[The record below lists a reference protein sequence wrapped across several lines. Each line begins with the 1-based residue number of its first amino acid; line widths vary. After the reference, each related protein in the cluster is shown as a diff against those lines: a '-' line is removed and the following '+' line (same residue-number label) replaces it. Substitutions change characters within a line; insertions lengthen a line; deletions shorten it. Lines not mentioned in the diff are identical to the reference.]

1 MDMRQLRYFLA
12 IAEEGQITRA
22 AKRLHMAQ
30 PPLSKQLKLLE
41 QELGVQLVE
50 RMGRMLRLTEAGRTL
65 QLRAEKIIGLMDS
78 TVSEIAEH
86 HTGVRGTISIGTVAS
101 TGATLLPERIKSFHH
116 SYPMVYFQLWEG
128 DTNRITQLLES
139 RVIDVGLVRLPIEN
153 TKKYD
158 MLQLPIEPL
167 MAAIGPAWSDGD
179 DDSPIRLSDLA
190 DLPILLLRRQ
200 HGSFIYEQF
209 LEACKQKG
217 FEPHVLCES
226 SDIMTLLALTESGVG
241 ITIVPKSA
249 INLRASTSLHFR
261 EIIHPSL
268 ESTAAVIWLSNR
280 FLSTPA
286 RRFIETFST
295 IERDGEMPIP

>member
-1 MDMRQLRYFLA
+1 MDIRQLRYFLT

-30 PPLSKQLKLLE
+30 PPLSQQLKLLE

-50 RMGRMLRLTEAGRTL
+50 RMGRMVRLTEAGRIL
-65 QLRAEKIIGLMDS
+65 QLRAEQIIGLVDS
-78 TVSEIAEH
+78 TVSEISEH
-86 HTGVRGTISIGTVAS
+86 HKGLRGTISIGTVAS
-101 TGATLLPERIKSFHH
+101 TGVTLLPERIRCFHQ

-128 DTNRITQLLES
+128 DTHRITELLDS
-139 RVIDVGLVRLPIEN
+139 RVIEVGLVRLPIDHA
-153 TKKYD
+153 KKYN
-158 MLQLPIEPL
+158 MLQLPTEPL
-167 MAAIGPAWSDGD
+167 MAALGPAWSDGD

-200 HGSFIYEQF
+200 HGTFIYEQF
-209 LEACKQKG
+209 LEACKQSC
-217 FEPHVLCES
+217 FEPNVLCES
-226 SDIMTLLALTESGVG
+226 SDIMTLLALAESGVG

-249 INLRASTSLHFR
+249 INLRASTSLQFR
-261 EIIHPSL
+261 EIIEPSL
-268 ESTAAVIWLSNR
+268 ETTAAVIWLKNR

-295 IERDGEMPIP
+295 I

>member
-1 MDMRQLRYFLA
+1 MDIRQLRYFLT

-30 PPLSKQLKLLE
+30 PPLSQQLKLLE

-50 RMGRMLRLTEAGRTL
+50 RMGRMVRLTEAGRIL
-65 QLRAEKIIGLMDS
+65 QLRAEQIIGLVDS
-78 TVSEIAEH
+78 TVSEISEH
-86 HTGVRGTISIGTVAS
+86 HKGLRGTISIGTVAS
-101 TGATLLPERIKSFHH
+101 TGVTLLPERIRSFHQ

-128 DTNRITQLLES
+128 DTHRITELLES
-139 RVIDVGLVRLPIEN
+139 RVIEVGLVRLPIDHA
-153 TKKYD
+153 KKYN
-158 MLQLPIEPL
+158 MLHLPTEPL
-167 MAAIGPAWSDGD
+167 MAAIGPAWSEGD

-200 HGSFIYEQF
+200 HGTFIYEQF
-209 LEACKQKG
+209 LEACKQSG
-217 FEPHVLCES
+217 FEPNVLCES
-226 SDIMTLLALTESGVG
+226 SDIMTLLALAESGVG

-249 INLRASTSLHFR
+249 INLRASTSLQFR
-261 EIIHPSL
+261 EIIEPSL
-268 ESTAAVIWLSNR
+268 ETTAAVIWLKNR

-295 IERDGEMPIP
+295 I